1 MIRPTGR
8 SWSRWLPLLLLPML
22 AVGVSGC
29 VALGAIASKLPA
41 PPIAAAYK
49 GLAGQP
55 TAIMVFVDQ
64 GVLIDWPTLP
74 LDTANSLQS
83 KLSAAAAQS
92 KDVKDIT
99 FPYRN
104 ESVVRWQRDNP
115 GWPAEPITSI
125 APRFGKIT
133 RLIYIEYASFATR
146 SPASI
151 ELYRGAANVT
161 VRVIEIANGRAT
173 VAFEES
179 NIQAKFPP
187 NAPEDGTPNGSD
199 MKMYVGTVD
208 AVTFELLLRFIEHSA
223 DAR

>member
-1 MIRPTGR
+1 MARP
-8 SWSRWLPLLLLPML
+8 RWTARRLLTAGLLLAL
-22 AVGVSGC
+22 ASVASGC
-29 VALGAIASKLPA
+29 TALGALASKLPA
-41 PPIAAAYK
+41 PPVAAAYK

-55 TAIMVFVDQ
+55 TAIMVFVDH

-83 KLSAAAAQS
+83 KLVAAATDA
-92 KDVKDIT
+92 KDVKDIS

-104 ESVVRWQRDNP
+104 DSMVRWQREHP
-115 GWPAEPITSI
+115 GWPAEPITEI

-151 ELYRGAANVT
+151 ELYRGHA
-161 VRVIEIANGRAT
+161 RVSLRVVEVADGKGR
-173 VAFEES
+173 VAFEEN
-179 NIQAKFPP
+179 NIVVSFPP
-187 NAPEDGTPNGSD
+187 NAPADGTPSGTD

>member
-1 MIRPTGR
+1 M
-8 SWSRWLPLLLLPML
+8 
-22 AVGVSGC
+22 
-29 VALGAIASKLPA
+29 ALGAVVSKLPA
-41 PPIAAAYK
+41 PPIAAAYS

-55 TAIMVFVDQ
+55 TAIMVFADD

-74 LDTANSLQS
+74 LDTANSLQG
-83 KLSAAAAQS
+83 KLLDAAPQS
-92 KDVKDIT
+92 KDIKGIS

-104 ESVVRWQRDNP
+104 ESVIRWQRENP

-151 ELYRGAANVT
+151 ELFRGAANVT
-161 VRVIEIANGRAT
+161 VRVLEIANGKAT
-173 VAFEES
+173 VSFEET
-179 NIQAKFPP
+179 NIQVRFPP
-187 NAPEDGTPNGSD
+187 NAPEDGTPNGTD

-208 AVTFELLLRFIEHSA
+208 AVTFELLLRFTEHSA

>member
-1 MIRPTGR
+1 MTRLRWIGR
-8 SWSRWLPLLLLPML
+8 RVLSVGLLLALSCG
-22 AVGVSGC
+22 ASGC
-29 VALGAIASKLPA
+29 VALGALVSKLPA

-83 KLSAAAAQS
+83 KLLAAAATA
-92 KDVKDIT
+92 KDVKDIS

-104 ESVVRWQRDNP
+104 DSIVRWQREHP
-115 GWPAEPITSI
+115 GWPAEPITEI

-133 RLIYIEYASFATR
+133 RLIYVEYASFATR

-151 ELYRGAANVT
+151 ELYRGHARVS
-161 VRVIEIANGRAT
+161 VRVVEVADGKAR
-173 VAFEES
+173 VAFEEN
-179 NIQAKFPP
+179 NIQVSFPP
-187 NAPEDGTPNGSD
+187 NAPADGTPSGTD
-199 MKMYVGTVD
+199 VKMYVGTVD
-208 AVTFELLLRFIEHSA
+208 AVTFELLLRFTEHSG